1 MHDAFE
7 MYLRPRYQ
15 VILHKGRVRSAAK
28 SFSGARRI
36 ASTIQ
41 RRRRPSTNVMQTR
54 ELLYAGLTGN
64 RGKMA
69 KLDLHRLLGARL
81 PE

>member
-1 MHDAFE
+1 MMHLIGPGTESLFTRAE
-7 MYLRPRYQ
+7 SEVQ
-15 VILHKGRVRSAAK
+15 QSRSL
-28 SFSGARRI
+28 ARTELPQ
-36 ASTIQ
+36 TIQ
-41 RRRRPSTNVMQTR
+41 QRRRPSTNVMQTR